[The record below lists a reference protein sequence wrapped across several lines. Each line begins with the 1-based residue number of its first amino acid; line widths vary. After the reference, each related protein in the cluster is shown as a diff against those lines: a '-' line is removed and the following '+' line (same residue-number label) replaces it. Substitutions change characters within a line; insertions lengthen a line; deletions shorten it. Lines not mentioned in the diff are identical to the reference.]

1 MQRQLPEVVDFL
13 KQVDKNSCF
22 EGNWPLARLERLRQ
36 AICSDEGDITASV
49 RFGKR
54 SGFRCLDGR
63 VSAQLVM
70 ECQRCLRPLTK
81 HIQGEFHFGLVS
93 SEEEAAGLPNEF
105 EPFLVEAGEQSLID
119 VIEDELL
126 LSLPIV
132 AVHDEDCSDYL
143 YRRNE
148 QENESGDTY
157 KPFAGLRDLMN

>member
-22 EGNWPLARLERLRQ
+22 DGNWPLARLGRLRQ
-36 AICSDEGDITASV
+36 LIGSDEGDVTASV
-49 RFGKR
+49 RFSKR
-54 SGFRCLDGR
+54 SGIRCLDGS
-63 VSAQLVM
+63 VSAQLVL

-81 HIQGEFHFGLVS
+81 QIQSEFHLGLVTS
-93 SEEEAAGLPNEF
+93 DEEAAGLPDEF
-105 EPFLVEAGEQSLID
+105 EPVEVIAGEQSLID

-132 AVHDEDCSDYL
+132 AVHEHDCTSDMNRKDEH
-143 YRRNE
+143 E
-148 QENESGDTY
+148 TAPGDTY